1 VKTHE
6 HDQKTQ
12 AVVTIV
18 TVEQVRETVH
28 TWWLKL
34 TGTIASRA
42 QQEGASAEE
51 INVIITKEKET
62 LFAQLDQAIK
72 NSSDKKVIEELTVAV
87 EKSKTLVTEQT
98 VEAHAI
104 GVQVITASDKKTA
117 ADKLHHLTKS
127 TEEKLKVT
135 ITQEKVTKVVDS
147 ESGKVVDHHDEGKKD
162 HHHTSAIVGGALA
175 VGAVVAGA
183 AALESAVEHKHKHD
197 EAKKAEESK
206 VVEAGKV
213 ASATTVI
220 EEVKV
225 TVFGWYKSLN
235 DRIAARLQ
243 QGGADAKSDVE
254 RITKEAREELTVII
268 KESKDK
274 ANKGWAANEK
284 ANAELE
290 IALQKVQGSV
300 LEQVTEVETV
310 VKTTTEVDV
319 ITKKLT
325 AATEKAKTS
334 IDIHLDESHVAIHEH
349 VEKSKS
355 HAGAIAGTIAAGTA
369 IVGGVIAKKHHDD
382 KKAEHK
388 VRRKQLDTV
397 TN

>member
-1 VKTHE
+1 VDE
-6 HDQKTQ
+6 HQQKTQ
-12 AVVTIV
+12 TVVTIV
-18 TVEQVRETVH
+18 TVEQVRETVRS
-28 TWWLKL
+28 WWLKL
-34 TGTIASRA
+34 SGSIAARA
-42 QQEGASAEE
+42 QQQGATAEE

-62 LFAQLDQAIK
+62 IFAQLDQAIK

-87 EKSKTLVTEQT
+87 EKSKTLITEQT

-104 GVQVITASDKKTA
+104 GVQVITATDKKSAT
-117 ADKLHHLTKS
+117 DKLHHLTKD

-135 ITQEKVTKVVDS
+135 ITQEKVTKVVDT
-147 ESGKVVDHHDEGKKD
+147 ESGKTVDHHDQAKKD

-197 EAKKAEESK
+197 EAKK
-206 VVEAGKV
+206 VEAEKI
-213 ASATTVI
+213 ASATTVV
-220 EEVKV
+220 ETVKV

-243 QGGADAKSDVE
+243 EGGADAKTDVE

-300 LEQVTEVETV
+300 LEQVTEVETI
-310 VKTTTEVDV
+310 VKTTTEIDV
-319 ITKKLT
+319 INKKLT

-334 IDIHLDESHVAIHEH
+334 IDVHLDQSTATIHEH

-369 IVGGVIAKKHHDD
+369 VVGGAIAKKHHDAE
-382 KKAEHK
+382 KKAH
-388 VRRKQLDTV
+388 VSC
-397 TN
+397 